1 MGSDDWIS
9 IISNRGLTRPS
20 QEWLQKVVQ
29 FEVMYG
35 SFRGT
40 TFSKQQQIINTLA
53 KLNKSKFPEVYMK
66 IISLYA
72 RTRTF
77 IRIRHVN
84 KEIKLKSLKTYA
96 AKKSR
101 LWVRTQIYRVKFQ

>member
-9 IISNRGLTRPS
+9 IISNGGLTRPS

-77 IRIRHVN
+77 IRIRYMN
-84 KEIKLKSLKTYA
+84 KEIKL
-96 AKKSR
+96 
-101 LWVRTQIYRVKFQ
+101 